1 MPTPVIELD
10 QITKRYG
17 RLDALW
23 NISFSVPAG
32 SFLTVFGPNGS
43 GKTTLIRILATLLR
57 PTSGTARIAGH
68 NPVQQSG
75 DVRKQIGVVLHES
88 LLYDALTARENL
100 AFYGKM
106 FNVSDAHERIEYLLE
121 AVGLAERGDGIVR
134 AFSRGMQQRVAIA
147 RALLH
152 DPPILLLDEAF
163 SGLDASAVATLRALL
178 QRFHQEGRAIVLT
191 THHYQLGIELA
202 THAALLVN
210 GGLRYFGEP
219 TGVMPVIDALHHP
232 PSKDAAAL

>member
-1 MPTPVIELD
+1 MQSPVIELD

-17 RLDALW
+17 KLDALW
-23 NISFSVPAG
+23 NISFSVPSG
-32 SFLTVFGPNGS
+32 SFLTIFGPNGS

-57 PTSGTARIAGH
+57 PTSGAARLVGRD
-68 NPVQQSG
+68 PVQQSSE
-75 DVRKQIGVVLHES
+75 VRRSIGVVLHQS

-100 AFYGKM
+100 EFYGKM
-106 FNVSDAHERIEYLLE
+106 FGVSALNERIERLLD
-121 AVGLAERGDGIVR
+121 AVGLTARADDIVR
-134 AFSRGMQQRVAIA
+134 TFSRGMQQRVAIA

-152 DPPILLLDEAF
+152 DPQLLLLDEAF
-163 SGLDASAVATLRALL
+163 SGLDARAVATLRQLL

-210 GGLRYFGEP
+210 GCLRYFGDP
-219 TGVMPVIDALHHP
+219 DGVASVISQETAP
-232 PSKDAAAL
+232 